1 MDVAILGASGDCGRA
16 IAGQLVASRLLSTTE
31 RLQLVGR
38 REGASGSVL
47 HGLMSDMTDAYAEH
61 VPYIDVALTPEE
73 IVADLWVVSAGAT
86 VPPHLGQ
93 AHISRSGLAAAN
105 APVFRMYAEAL
116 ARHGQGTEVVIVV
129 SNPVELGAWRTSP
142 KPSAGNG

>member
-73 IVADLWVVSAGAT
+73 IVADLWVVSAGSDG
-86 VPPHLGQ
+86 P
-93 AHISRSGLAAAN
+93 AA
-105 APVFRMYAEAL
+105 PGERQPDPE
-116 ARHGQGTEVVIVV
+116 
-129 SNPVELGAWRTSP
+129 
-142 KPSAGNG
+142 